1 MAFRILFHEFIEW
14 GGAEIIIQ
22 IAAEEILVKMKII
35 EIECPVIIYNIHSC
49 CGILDTD
56 GAVPE
61 DSIGFPAGITGQD
74 TYPAVGGQADRAGP
88 GVKREKKQ

>member
-1 MAFRILFHEFIEW
+1 MAFRILFHDSSN

-49 CGILDTD
+49 CGIWIRMALCPKI
-56 GAVPE
+56 A
-61 DSIGFPAGITGQD
+61 
-74 TYPAVGGQADRAGP
+74 
-88 GVKREKKQ
+88 